1 MRPRTDAR
9 ALIVLVACALLAT
22 ACGSTAQRTD
32 APRPGTSSSTAPTI
46 AAGRVA
52 EKLCATASPRG
63 TLTKPQGPFRFTT
76 GEVAVSVRRLPP
88 PLAPDRTPGE
98 SGAAAD
104 VGCFRYPH
112 WGPADPVLP
121 VESVVMAFRD
131 TGSDGVLLEMSL
143 PDLVSRPTLVGQV
156 GVVIEG
162 RHYQAT
168 TCSVETTELTETRAA
183 GRFTCPSAVLADT
196 NPFAPDDDIA
206 PSDRSP
212 EPTTTTPDPPPAPGL
227 PPTAPP
233 TTTGTAT
240 PSATITGWYRLRS

>member
-1 MRPRTDAR
+1 M
-9 ALIVLVACALLAT
+9 ACALLAT

-32 APRPGTSSSTAPTI
+32 APRPESSSTAPI
-46 AAGRVA
+46 AVAGRVD
-52 EKLCATASPRG
+52 EQQCATAPPKG
-63 TLTKPQGPFRFTT
+63 ELTKPQGPFRFSR

-98 SGAAAD
+98 SGAASTI
-104 VGCFRYPH
+104 GCFRYPH

-131 TGSDGVLLEMSL
+131 SATDGVLLEMSL
-143 PDLVSRPTLVGQV
+143 PDFVSRPRLVGQV

-162 RHYQAT
+162 RHYQASS
-168 TCSVETTELTETRAA
+168 CSVETTVLTETRAA
-183 GRFTCPSAVLADT
+183 GLFTCPSAVLAET

-212 EPTTTTPDPPPAPGL
+212 EPTTQTPAPPAPPGL

-233 TTTGTAT
+233 PATETAA
-240 PSATITGWYRLRS
+240 PSATITGWYRLGS

>member
-1 MRPRTDAR
+1 MRPRTDTR
-9 ALIVLVACALLAT
+9 VPIVLVACALLAT

-32 APRPGTSSSTAPTI
+32 APRPAPSSATPT
-46 AAGRVA
+46 AAGRVDD
-52 EKLCATASPRG
+52 KLCATAPPKG
-63 TLTKPQGPFRFTT
+63 TLTKPQGPFRFTN

-98 SGAAAD
+98 SGAASN
-104 VGCFRYPH
+104 VGCFRYPR

-121 VESVVMAFRD
+121 VESAVMAFRD
-131 TGSDGVLLEMSL
+131 SATDGVLLEMSL

-162 RHYQAT
+162 RHYQAA

-183 GRFTCPSAVLADT
+183 GRFTCPSAVLTDT

-212 EPTTTTPDPPPAPGL
+212 EPTTTTPTPPPAPGL
-227 PPTAPP
+227 PPTVPQP
-233 TTTGTAT
+233 TTEATT
-240 PSATITGWYRLRS
+240 PSATITGWYRLSS

>member
-1 MRPRTDAR
+1 MRPRTDTR
-9 ALIVLVACALLAT
+9 VPIVLVACALLAT

-32 APRPGTSSSTAPTI
+32 APRPSSSSTTTI
-46 AAGRVA
+46 AAVGRVDDQR
-52 EKLCATASPRG
+52 CASAPPKG

-88 PLAPDRTPGE
+88 PQAPDRTPGE
-98 SGAAAD
+98 SGAASN

-131 TGSDGVLLEMSL
+131 DATDGVLLEMSL
-143 PDLVSRPTLVGQV
+143 PDFVSRPTLVGQV
-156 GVVIEG
+156 GVVVEG
-162 RHYQAT
+162 RHYQAA
-168 TCSVETTELTETRAA
+168 TCSIETTELSETRAA
-183 GRFTCPSAVLADT
+183 GRFTCPSAVLEDT

-212 EPTTTTPDPPPAPGL
+212 EPASTTPAPPPAPGL
-227 PPTAPP
+227 PPTASPP
-233 TTTGTAT
+233 TTETAT
-240 PSATITGWYRLRS
+240 PSATITGWYRLSS